1 MPKIVRACL
10 VIFAFVVGPCYLN
23 AATTTSVT
31 FWLCNAGKTDV
42 DVFCSQSGQ
51 VTSKHVGSA
60 DCVSVAHKEGA
71 MGPGYVGLGFTDVR
85 GQWGAPRRLDLILES
100 DREAFDTANESTTV
114 KRGNANV
121 ALPMKLYFHPAE
133 PRCEIFTNTPVAQ
146 YPSLNP
152 TPTQKARAE
161 AQAAAMATHETICQQ
176 LEYTLNVEAYPDT
189 KELAFKKYCD
199 ICDKKAE
206 ATATPEERAARQ
218 QRIAAY
224 NSINNGM
231 VNLGGAAGALWK
243 NVMNLGDKA
252 LEDDAKERAAE
263 LAPPM
268 RINWKDMTMYLYLA
282 YRQDSRM
289 KPVNHHIIVQ
299 GTVQSVTARN
309 ANNQIY
315 DVYFTDDTKHQFA
328 FCTARPD
335 ILQDVIGSDFASKM
349 VGKNLEVEG
358 YVTKGCRADG
368 GIQIT
373 LARQLHVIGPG
384 QAATVAHVWSPDENP
399 IPPTTPA
406 PSNIAPANTGT
417 RPRTAAPTQPAPSAV
432 QPVQPAP
439 APLAP
444 PPQATAAR
452 GADPMV
458 ETVMRL
464 LRAKT
469 PEPIILET
477 ILGQRTPHN
486 LSGAD
491 RARLEDAGA
500 SERVLDALTNPTAK

>member
-1 MPKIVRACL
+1 
-10 VIFAFVVGPCYLN
+10 
-23 AATTTSVT
+23 
-31 FWLCNAGKTDV
+31 
-42 DVFCSQSGQ
+42 
-51 VTSKHVGSA
+51 
-60 DCVSVAHKEGA
+60 
-71 MGPGYVGLGFTDVR
+71 
-85 GQWGAPRRLDLILES
+85 
-100 DREAFDTANESTTV
+100 
-114 KRGNANV
+114 
-121 ALPMKLYFHPAE
+121 
-133 PRCEIFTNTPVAQ
+133 
-146 YPSLNP
+146 
-152 TPTQKARAE
+152 
-161 AQAAAMATHETICQQ
+161 
-176 LEYTLNVEAYPDT
+176 
-189 KELAFKKYCD
+189 
-199 ICDKKAE
+199 
-206 ATATPEERAARQ
+206 
-218 QRIAAY
+218 
-224 NSINNGM
+224 
-231 VNLGGAAGALWK
+231 
-243 NVMNLGDKA
+243 
-252 LEDDAKERAAE
+252 
-263 LAPPM
+263 M
-268 RINWKDMTMYLYLA
+268 R
-282 YRQDSRM
+282 
-289 KPVNHHIIVQ
+289 PVNHHIIVQ
-299 GTVQSVTARN
+299 GMVQSVTARN